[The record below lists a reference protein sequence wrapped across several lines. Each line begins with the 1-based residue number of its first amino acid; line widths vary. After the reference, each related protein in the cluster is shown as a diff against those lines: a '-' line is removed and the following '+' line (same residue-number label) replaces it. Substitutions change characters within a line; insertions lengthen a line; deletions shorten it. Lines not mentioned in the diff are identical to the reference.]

1 MFFYILY
8 MKATQ
13 KNLHHGSVN
22 DSVVFEGLE
31 QIEVVLKQQLQRRL
45 GNGQRDVL
53 KERVKSVFSW
63 YQVEIMLAT
72 LLIEN
77 SEINFIPPQ

>member
-1 MFFYILY
+1 
-8 MKATQ
+8 MKTNK

-22 DSVVFEGLE
+22 DSVVLEGLE

-53 KERVKSVFSW
+53 KERIKKQIRF
-63 YQVEIMLAT
+63 
-72 LLIEN
+72 
-77 SEINFIPPQ
+77 

>member
-8 MKATQ
+8 MKANQ

-22 DSVVFEGLE
+22 DSVVLEGLE
-31 QIEVVLKQQLQRRL
+31 QIEVILEQQLQRRL

-53 KERVKSVFSW
+53 KERVKMF
-63 YQVEIMLAT
+63 LAG
-72 LLIEN
+72 LK
-77 SEINFIPPQ
+77 